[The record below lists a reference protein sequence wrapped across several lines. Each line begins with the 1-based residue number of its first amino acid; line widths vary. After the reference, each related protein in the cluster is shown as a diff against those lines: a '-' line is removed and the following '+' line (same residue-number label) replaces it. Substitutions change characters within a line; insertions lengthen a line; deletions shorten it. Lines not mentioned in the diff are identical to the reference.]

1 MYDVGI
7 LMLTL
12 NVRSKAIRYTKYYFD
27 WKKFFFYTIYLAI
40 NKCSMYNNTIFN
52 EHTTKKCS

>member
-12 NVRSKAIRYTKYYFD
+12 NVRLKAIRYTKYYFD
-27 WKKFFFYTIYLAI
+27 WKKFFFKPFI
-40 NKCSMYNNTIFN
+40 
-52 EHTTKKCS
+52 